1 MFKVGDKI
9 NVRFNSPL
17 LEVKSIFPGGQHIT
31 IAPKKSKDGVQLS
44 YYKVLI
50 DGMEV
55 MMDEEFLT
63 ALTQK
68 PVEIKKEEKEEIKE
82 RKNGKK

>member
-1 MFKVGDKI
+1 M
-9 NVRFNSPL
+9 
-17 LEVKSIFPGGQHIT
+17 
-31 IAPKKSKDGVQLS
+31 S

-82 RKNGKK
+82 RKHGKK